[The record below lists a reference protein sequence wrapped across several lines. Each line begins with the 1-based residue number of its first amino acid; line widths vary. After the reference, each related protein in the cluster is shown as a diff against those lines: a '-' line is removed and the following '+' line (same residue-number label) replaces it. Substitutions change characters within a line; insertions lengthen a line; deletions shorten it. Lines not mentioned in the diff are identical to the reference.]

1 MTARTLVA
9 RLHWVLHA
17 AGCSRPY
24 ELSGRQCSTA
34 GLVVY
39 VRSTF
44 NGHMR
49 HVSVS
54 YEDTEAYSCAHVHSK
69 ILFGT
74 CSTFLQMRLQLRVL
88 IKLRHVHV
96 YFSMIGRG
104 VRFASSEYCKYSG
117 DDCSPT
123 RAHHMYFSRNMCMR
137 GRSFHPLIL
146 AR

>member
-1 MTARTLVA
+1 MYPMRTLK
-9 RLHWVLHA
+9 HI
-17 AGCSRPY
+17 
-24 ELSGRQCSTA
+24 
-34 GLVVY
+34 
-39 VRSTF
+39 
-44 NGHMR
+44 
-49 HVSVS
+49 
-54 YEDTEAYSCAHVHSK
+54 HVHTVYSK
-69 ILFGT
+69 ILFGP